1 MQNPF
6 EYSDFES
13 FAKIGGDNK
22 TNICKIYH
30 ANWEQNENELKFTIS
45 ADRFL
50 RNMVRA
56 IVGTMV
62 EIGSGKLKPTDL
74 RKVIE
79 AKNRN
84 AAGTSAPA
92 HALFW

>member
-1 MQNPF
+1 MNEACKILF
-6 EYSDFES
+6 EYEDFGS
-13 FAKIGGDNK
+13 FAKVGADNK

-30 ANWEQNENELKFTIS
+30 ANWEQNGNELKFTIS

-62 EIGSGKLKPTDL
+62 EIGWKTKTCRFKKCDRS
-74 RKVIE
+74 
-79 AKNRN
+79 
-84 AAGTSAPA
+84 
-92 HALFW
+92 